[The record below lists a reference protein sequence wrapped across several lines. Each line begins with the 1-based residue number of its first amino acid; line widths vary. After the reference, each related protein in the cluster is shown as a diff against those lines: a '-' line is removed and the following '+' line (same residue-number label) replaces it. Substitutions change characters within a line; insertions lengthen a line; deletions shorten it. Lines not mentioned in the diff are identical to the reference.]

1 MESFEELLEFLK
13 GNKIF
18 EIYGEGRDAHNDV
31 VNDAM
36 SMCNIICETEL
47 RRLRQE
53 FERTDD
59 TNQIANHGGEME
71 LLSARMTLR
80 ELRQQRNYD
89 HNLIEEL
96 KTQIEILSEE
106 INEARR
112 DVDPL
117 RDENETLRVQCHE
130 LKELLTNEDRRLQ
143 SIWEDTVR
151 KIEQENAKL
160 KYQLQQAEAQLID
173 AKVLMANME
182 EEKDVLVSSIE
193 VLKKAFGAN
202 EVKQAL
208 AEGLNGSNGSRNGSQ
223 HSLRRSDSMAS
234 NRSQGGGGGA
244 SGWFNN
250 VSNAISNYMEQR
262 QTHNA
267 NSNVGSTTGSVD
279 NLDTGAEGGE
289 PAPPAAEGGEPQ
301 QQTSRWKF
309 GWGK

>member
-47 RRLRQE
+47 RKLRQE

-59 TNQIANHGGEME
+59 TNQVANHGGEME

-160 KYQLQQAEAQLID
+160 KYQLQQAEGQLID

-182 EEKDVLVSSIE
+182 EEKDMLVNTIE
-193 VLKKAFGAN
+193 VLKNTFGAN
-202 EVKQAL
+202 EVKQAINN
-208 AEGLNGSNGSRNGSQ
+208 ANMMNNSRTGSQ
-223 HSLRRSDSMAS
+223 HSLRRSDSIAS
-234 NRSQGGGGGA
+234 NRSARSQQQGNGG
-244 SGWFNN
+244 GWFNN
-250 VSNAISNYMEQR
+250 VSNAISNYMER
-262 QTHNA
+262 QSH
-267 NSNVGSTTGSVD
+267 SNVASAPGSVENMEMNEEPISEVQD
-279 NLDTGAEGGE
+279 N
-289 PAPPAAEGGEPQ
+289 Q
-301 QQTSRWKF
+301 QQSSRWKF
-309 GWGK
+309 GWNK